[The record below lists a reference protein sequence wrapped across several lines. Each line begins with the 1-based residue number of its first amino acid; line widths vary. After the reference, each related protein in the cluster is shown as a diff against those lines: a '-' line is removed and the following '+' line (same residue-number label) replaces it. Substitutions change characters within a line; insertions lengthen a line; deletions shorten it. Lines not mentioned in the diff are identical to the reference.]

1 MTDEELDARFTQ
13 LADAVTRVAE
23 HQIQFQEQISR
34 GQIRFQEQVG
44 ELAGFMRQMAERQDR
59 HEQILEQLTE
69 TVEELRA
76 ANRRQE
82 RINDFLLRQ
91 QTDET

>member
-1 MTDEELDARFTQ
+1 MTDEELNARFTQ

-23 HQIQFQEQISR
+23 T
-34 GQIRFQEQVG
+34 QIRFQEQV
-44 ELAGFMRQMAERQDR
+44 AERQAR
-59 HEQILEQLTE
+59 HEQILDRLTE
-69 TVEELRA
+69 AVEELRA

-91 QTDET
+91 QTGEN